1 MGASTGGRTESGT
14 NRAVVALGV
23 AAVVS
28 WALSYSWLIGV
39 VVPMPAFEYEV
50 SPWLVVEIAAVVLG
64 VAAVVVALVAAG
76 RGGTSRRA
84 RVWAWIG
91 GAAALLAG
99 VSLAWAA

>member
-1 MGASTGGRTESGT
+1 MRSGVD
-14 NRAVVALGV
+14 RLVVALGL
-23 AAVVS
+23 AAVIA
-28 WALSYSWLIGV
+28 WLLSYSWLIGV
-39 VVPMPAFEYEV
+39 LVPMPEFEYTV

-64 VAAVVVALVAAG
+64 IAAVLVALVAAA